1 MDFAPAIV
9 EKLREQAERHR
20 EITESLSDPAVA
32 SDPKRFPALLR
43 ERGALEK
50 ANELWLRL
58 EALIERRREGE
69 AILAED
75 GDPELVELARD
86 DLVGLEDDEVDLDA
100 EIRSALVRDEDEDR
114 DKIIVEIRAGT
125 GGDEATLFAHDLFK
139 MYTKYIESRRWKVDL
154 LSASSSEVGG
164 VKEIVFGVKGA
175 GCWRILRLESGG
187 HRVQRVPTTESQGRI
202 HTSAATVAVLAE
214 AEAAEVEV
222 EDGALR
228 IDTMRSSGPGGQNVN
243 KVESGVRITHVP
255 TGTVV
260 QCQDE
265 KSQAKNKAKAM
276 RILRSRL
283 LDAERQR
290 LHAERAAER
299 KSQVGSG
306 DRSARIRTYN
316 FPQNRVTDHRL
327 GENFSLE
334 QVIAGKLDAL
344 LDSLEAMER
353 DRRIREL

>member
-86 DLVGLEDDEVDLDA
+86 DLVGLDDDEVDLDA

-114 DKIIVEIRAGT
+114 NKIIVEIRAGT

-164 VKEIVFGVKGA
+164 VKVGLHDDQVA
-175 GCWRILRLESGG
+175 DAD
-187 HRVQRVPTTESQGRI
+187 QGRGAFLRD
-202 HTSAATVAVLAE
+202 HDVARGIDHLA
-214 AEAAEVEV
+214 
-222 EDGALR
+222 
-228 IDTMRSSGPGGQNVN
+228 
-243 KVESGVRITHVP
+243 
-255 TGTVV
+255 
-260 QCQDE
+260 
-265 KSQAKNKAKAM
+265 
-276 RILRSRL
+276 
-283 LDAERQR
+283 
-290 LHAERAAER
+290 
-299 KSQVGSG
+299 
-306 DRSARIRTYN
+306 
-316 FPQNRVTDHRL
+316 
-327 GENFSLE
+327 
-334 QVIAGKLDAL
+334 
-344 LDSLEAMER
+344 
-353 DRRIREL
+353 